1 MNSNIFD
8 IFNSSEQANA
18 QQFFEFTHD
27 KDFKLEN
34 DDIST
39 KSPYTYDFHD
49 MSIDNDQNY

>member
-8 IFNSSEQANA
+8 IFNNSDNPHGNN
-18 QQFFEFTHD
+18 FFEFAHD

-39 KSPYTYDFHD
+39 KSPYSYDFHD
-49 MSIDNDQNY
+49 MSMD